1 MMLRFLLIATL
12 VATATPALARGTAT
26 VVRFYTDTIATGQR
40 ITLKPQD
47 ATLAQSLEF
56 TSYANQLGAALERA
70 GFLPAT
76 ASAPATLTAE
86 IAYSQR
92 AVPLPPKRS
101 PFSIG
106 IGIGGGGSIGGGGIG
121 VGGSANIPVG
131 GTKPGGTAQETT
143 LSVTL
148 KRADGQS
155 VWEGRAVSEPLADKD
170 GALATVMPKL
180 IDVLFQEFPGASGK
194 TQTLKLD
201 KKKK

>member
-1 MMLRFLLIATL
+1 MMMRSLLIATL
-12 VATATPALARGTAT
+12 VATAAPALARGTAT
-26 VVRFYTDTIATGQR
+26 VVRFYTDAIATGQH

-56 TSYANQLGAALERA
+56 TSYANQLGAVLERA

-76 ASAPATLTAE
+76 TGAPATLTAE

-106 IGIGGGGSIGGGGIG
+106 IGIGTGGGGIG

-155 VWEGRAVSEPLADKD
+155 VWEGRAVSEPLAEKD

-180 IDVLFQEFPGASGK
+180 IDVLFQDFPGASGK